1 MNLERI
7 CVSYFALN
15 GKSVY
20 LKYAYAAVLM
30 GKKCL

>member
-7 CVSYFALN
+7 CVS

-20 LKYAYAAVLM
+20 LQYAYAAVLM
-30 GKKCL
+30 RKKCL